1 MQAKELVQLI
11 KSKKSP
17 TVVDVRSGFEY
28 RSGHVPG
35 AIHAPTWK
43 ILLKIAK
50 LPKDKNAKLVVLC
63 EHGPRAQMA
72 QGLLG
77 LYGYSNVTLLD
88 GNMAGWRRAGL
99 PVEK

>member
-17 TVVDVRSGFEY
+17 TIIDVRSGFEY
-28 RSGHVPG
+28 HSGHIPG
-35 AIHAPTWK
+35 AIHAPAWR
-43 ILLKIAK
+43 ILFKIATI
-50 LPKDKNAKLVVLC
+50 PKDKEVKLVVLC

-77 LYGYSNVTLLD
+77 IFGYRNVTLLD
-88 GNMAGWRRAGL
+88 GHMAEWRRAGL
-99 PVEK
+99 TVEK

>member
-17 TVVDVRSGFEY
+17 TVIDVRSGFEFN
-28 RSGHVPG
+28 SGHVPG
-35 AIHAPTWK
+35 AIHTPTWK
-43 ILLKIAK
+43 ILFKMAK
-50 LPKDKNAKLVVLC
+50 LPKNKEAKLVVLC

-77 LYGYSNVTLLD
+77 LYGYRNVALLD
-88 GNMAGWRRAGL
+88 GHMAGWRRAGL
-99 PVEK
+99 TVEK